1 MSVVMLTTDFQE
13 AAMMKFASEQLKLVR
28 TYSPFGG
35 DPFTG
40 ATMHAMV
47 RRTLKGLAEVHERNM
62 ARIVDLALSGAVAA
76 YGWIGRTRSPG
87 RTLRAVSNHTYTLL
101 GSSTFR
107 YCIKEQLIHCR
118 QRG

>member
-1 MSVVMLTTDFQE
+1 MLTTDYQE

-62 ARIVDLALSGAVAA
+62 ARIVTWRSPAR
-76 YGWIGRTRSPG
+76 RTRPRRS
-87 RTLRAVSNHTYTLL
+87 RS
-101 GSSTFR
+101 
-107 YCIKEQLIHCR
+107 
-118 QRG
+118 